1 LAHRRLCFE
10 LQLLRSSKWSW
21 WAWLSEQ
28 SQQNGAFCSHPPPH
42 THTHMHTCT
51 HPSFL
56 LSLFYLLLFT
66 LPPRS
71 DLNPPNQLIG
81 PEAGS
86 ILLRLQRM
94 ATSHSP
100 SSPCVLCKAQ
110 GVLSGDFTP
119 SPGRKQWTSKNTPQK
134 YLCLWKRGLVG
145 RGSPQQTTTM
155 SPVPQHA

>member
-1 LAHRRLCFE
+1 MAQWVMELAAKPGG
-10 LQLLRSSKWSW
+10 LRST
-21 WAWLSEQ
+21 
-28 SQQNGAFCSHPPPH
+28 HRPPH
-42 THTHMHTCT
+42 WKERTTSHKLSWSMHTCT